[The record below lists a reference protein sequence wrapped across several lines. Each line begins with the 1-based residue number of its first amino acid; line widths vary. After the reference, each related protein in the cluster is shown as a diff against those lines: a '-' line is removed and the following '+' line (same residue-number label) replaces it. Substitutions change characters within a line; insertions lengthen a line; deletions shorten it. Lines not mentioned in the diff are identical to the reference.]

1 MLPQTLTIFISP
13 PPFSQHTE
21 QRRPLGG
28 LARAGGSPATVRS
41 GTAGT
46 WSGSYP
52 FPLCFL
58 SPFLSLSTMRQAT
71 ASMAVGENC
80 SAAADPLAGECLRP
94 CARAPP
100 SSGFAAVLELARAPR
115 RPGDERGSCRCRQPS
130 SGGADLSRTTA
141 AAKAP
146 RPGKSG
152 GPFSLLGL
160 GCVTFRSEI
169 DSVPF
174 FVFVSL
180 IHERIH
186 FPHLDLHARSRSG
199 TNVRIFRTSR
209 SRSNW
214 RNSLLW
220 VKPLF
225 ATIRGAAV
233 EVDEVA
239 PELENRSWT
248 ATSLCRGTG
257 VVVQWWRQWS
267 IPSLATLP

>member
-1 MLPQTLTIFISP
+1 
-13 PPFSQHTE
+13 
-21 QRRPLGG
+21 
-28 LARAGGSPATVRS
+28 
-41 GTAGT
+41 
-46 WSGSYP
+46 
-52 FPLCFL
+52 
-58 SPFLSLSTMRQAT
+58 
-71 ASMAVGENC
+71 MAVGENC

-115 RPGDERGSCRCRQPS
+115 RPGDERGSCLCRQPS

-180 IHERIH
+180 IHEWIH
-186 FPHLDLHARSRSG
+186 FPHLDLHTRSALIPMLDYFGSRSG
-199 TNVRIFRTSR
+199 R
-209 SRSNW
+209 SS
-214 RNSLLW
+214 
-220 VKPLF
+220 
-225 ATIRGAAV
+225 G
-233 EVDEVA
+233 
-239 PELENRSWT
+239 
-248 ATSLCRGTG
+248 
-257 VVVQWWRQWS
+257 
-267 IPSLATLP
+267 